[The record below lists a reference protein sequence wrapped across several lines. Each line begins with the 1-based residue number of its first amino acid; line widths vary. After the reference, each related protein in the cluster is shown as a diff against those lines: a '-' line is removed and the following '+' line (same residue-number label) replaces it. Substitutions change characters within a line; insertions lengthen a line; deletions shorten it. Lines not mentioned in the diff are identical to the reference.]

1 MVIVKIVLLSLFSIA
16 VLFVLTKLMGARQV
30 SEMSMFDYIN
40 GITIGSIAA
49 EMATSV
55 DDGFEKP
62 LVAMIV
68 YGLVTVLLSIITSK
82 SIVMR
87 RIISGTSYVLLEN
100 GVIYEKNM
108 KKVKIDI
115 NEFLTQC
122 RINGYYDIGQIYAA
136 VFEENGK
143 ISFIPKS
150 TDRYTTPKDF
160 DMNPTQENICYNLII
175 DGKIQKHALRHSGK
189 EEKWLKENIK
199 MCGYSQVEDV
209 LLAVYAGDNNIRVFG
224 KS

>member
-1 MVIVKIVLLSLFSIA
+1 MVIVKIILLSLFSIV
-16 VLFVLTKLMGARQV
+16 VLFILTKMMGARQV

-68 YGLVTVLLSIITSK
+68 YGVVAVFLSFITSK
-82 SIVMR
+82 SMVLR
-87 RIISGTSYVLLEN
+87 RFITGTSYILLEN

-108 KKVKIDI
+108 KKVRIDI

-160 DMNPTQENICYNLII
+160 DMFPMQENICYNLII
-175 DGKIQKHALRHSGK
+175 DGKIQKEALRHSGK
-189 EEKWLKENIK
+189 EEKWLRDNIK
-199 MCGYSQVEDV
+199 ATGVSKVEDV
-209 LLAVYAGDNNIRVFG
+209 LLAVYAGDNNIRVFA